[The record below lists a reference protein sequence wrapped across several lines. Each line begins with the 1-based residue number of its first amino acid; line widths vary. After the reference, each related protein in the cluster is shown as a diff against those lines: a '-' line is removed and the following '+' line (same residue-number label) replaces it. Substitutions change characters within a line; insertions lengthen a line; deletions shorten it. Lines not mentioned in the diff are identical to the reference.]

1 MSFPA
6 FWLMQQSKFER
17 NEATEADSPIQKVL
31 DLAYLFSVIDYSAWP
46 GLDGFAKFIGLHSKT
61 LQRELTRHDTTGAE
75 LVGSAKMRQAEQWL
89 TEGRLSITKI
99 GKNLG
104 YKNLSAFTRTCR
116 RWFGSSPC
124 RLRHDLDGR

>member
-61 LQRELTRHDTTGAE
+61 LQRELTRHDTTGQN
-75 LVGSAKMRQAEQWL
+75 S
-89 TEGRLSITKI
+89 
-99 GKNLG
+99 
-104 YKNLSAFTRTCR
+104 
-116 RWFGSSPC
+116 
-124 RLRHDLDGR
+124 